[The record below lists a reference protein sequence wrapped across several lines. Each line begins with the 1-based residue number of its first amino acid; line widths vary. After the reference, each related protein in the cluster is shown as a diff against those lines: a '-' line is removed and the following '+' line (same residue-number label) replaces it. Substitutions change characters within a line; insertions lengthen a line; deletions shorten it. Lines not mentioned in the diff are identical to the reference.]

1 MCQRSNEIPCLYRCY
16 TMSVDAIFKQ
26 RFSGTVHSWIRP
38 EYWCKTKIKYYFGIL
53 TTEPTLLV
61 QGTHTNNKKEQHIKT
76 RWVEWDTSECG
87 DCITE
92 MFKEEAK
99 CLNCSLWV
107 VRATGGC
114 QILLFRG
121 RQGKVGGERRKEV
134 RDGKWSVRSGCL
146 FTLTNFHDN
155 FSTHSSISF
164 ADWAHMRNVRCEVT
178 SLDGEGT
185 RDHLCLTRYEHRRTC
200 TCTSIQTP
208 TPHYIHTN
216 THTTLTYTKI
226 CTCV

>member
-16 TMSVDAIFKQ
+16 TMSVDAIFTQ
-26 RFSGTVHSWIRP
+26 RYSGTVHSWIRP

-121 RQGKVGGERRKEV
+121 GKARWEWREGRRLEMVSEVLGVGV
-134 RDGKWSVRSGCL
+134 CL
-146 FTLTNFHDN
+146 LSPISMTT
-155 FSTHSSISF
+155 SPPTHPSPLLI
-164 ADWAHMRNVRCEVT
+164 
-178 SLDGEGT
+178 G
-185 RDHLCLTRYEHRRTC
+185 RTWGM
-200 TCTSIQTP
+200 SDV
-208 TPHYIHTN
+208 
-216 THTTLTYTKI
+216 K
-226 CTCV
+226 